1 MHGRR
6 LLLVVAAPLVPVLLL
21 LVLGQIV
28 PGPSAVEATVHP
40 WRWGAVSAAVA
51 AVAAGTGALLLLKL
65 DTVARRLIV
74 RHLHYSVLFYLL
86 GAYMVVLRLFF
97 CGECELLV
105 GYVNLAI
112 VTCVAAIIANA
123 LALWWHARRAA
134 A

>member
-6 LLLVVAAPLVPVLLL
+6 LLFVVAAPVVPVLI
-21 LVLGQIV
+21 LVVLSTIV
-28 PGPSAVEATVHP
+28 PGASAVEATAFP

-51 AVAAGTGALLLLKL
+51 SVAAGTGALLLLRL
-65 DTVARRLIV
+65 DTGARPLIV

-86 GAYMVVLRLFF
+86 GAYAVVLRLFF

-105 GYVNLAI
+105 GYVNLAV
-112 VTCVAAIIANA
+112 VTCVTAIIANA
-123 LALWWHARRAA
+123 LVLWWHVRRAA